1 MVINMKKGLIVVNNK
16 YGNASENV
24 NYKISRFK
32 EEFIKFDYELEV
44 KKNDGSIAMIDD
56 GQIKINIENYDFIIY
71 LDKDKYLARILQ
83 KAGFLLINNADFI
96 ELCDDKMLT
105 HIRLA
110 NLGYK
115 MPKTISGPLVFQEK
129 DVLDRDVMEN
139 VKKHISYPLLIKG
152 VYGSLGMNM
161 MYVNNDEEFLYAYKK
176 MKSQPLIFQE
186 YITSSYGRSIRC
198 LVCDKKL
205 VGAFERYNPIDY
217 RSNYHEGA
225 SSKPISLNQKYIDF
239 VKKIIDELNIDYA
252 GVDLLFGDN
261 DEPIL
266 CEINSNS
273 FFKEFEKV
281 TKINVAYLFA
291 EMVIKKVNHLKQ
303 KCGKI

>member
-1 MVINMKKGLIVVNNK
+1 MKKGLIIVNNK

-24 NYKISRFK
+24 NYKILRFK
-32 EEFIKFDYELEV
+32 EEFLKFDYELDV
-44 KKNDGSIAMIDD
+44 RKNDGSIAIIND
-56 GQIKINIENYDFIIY
+56 GKIELNLDHYDFIIY

-83 KAGFLLINNADFI
+83 KSGCLLINNADFI

-110 NLGYK
+110 NLGFK
-115 MPKTISGPLVFQEK
+115 MPKTISGPLVFQDK
-129 DVLDRDVMEN
+129 DIQDKNVMEN
-139 VKKHISYPLLIKG
+139 VKKHIDYPLLIKG
-152 VYGSLGMNM
+152 VYGSLGLNM
-161 MYVNNDEEFLYAYKK
+161 MYVTNDEEFLSAYNK
-176 MKSQPLIFQE
+176 MKSQPLLFQE

-205 VGAFERYNPIDY
+205 VGAFERYNPNDY
-217 RSNYHEGA
+217 RSNFHDGA
-225 SSKPISLNQKYIDF
+225 DSKPIELSKKYIDF
-239 VKKIIDELNIDYA
+239 VEKIISELNIDYA
-252 GVDLLFGDN
+252 GVDLLFGEN

-281 TKINVAYLFA
+281 TGINVAYLFA
-291 EMVIKKVNHLKQ
+291 KMVIKKVNHLK
-303 KCGKI
+303 